1 MGSTWVSYSG
11 LTPVPFAWYQYCC
24 IIRKSSHVAKMF
36 KMAYGVWSFFSVLA
50 LLWLHRRGKA
60 CQQALLSRNIESIE
74 EITPSSVYHKTVGT
88 ADIFHYYLLHLASVA
103 CLQRSVLGFQL
114 GWRWIESSP
123 QMANKTDILLLL
135 HTLPRS
141 AIITHFRTSIKP
153 GSTLP
158 LSRVHPFFVVPCE
171 RIDLVAPLL

>member
-1 MGSTWVSYSG
+1 
-11 LTPVPFAWYQYCC
+11 
-24 IIRKSSHVAKMF
+24 
-36 KMAYGVWSFFSVLA
+36 MAYGVWSFFSVLA
-50 LLWLHRRGKA
+50 LLWLHRRHKA

-74 EITPSSVYHKTVGT
+74 WITPSSVYHKTVGT
-88 ADIFHYYLLHLASVA
+88 ADIFHYYLLRLASVA
-103 CLQRSVLGFQL
+103 CLQRSVLGFQC
-114 GWRWIESSP
+114 WIESSP
-123 QMANKTDILLLL
+123 QMANKTDILLSL

-171 RIDLVAPLL
+171 RIDLCSNLGCPTFVECMQCPLVSRVLRAASHNRSLSQWLLH